1 MAVAERMMR
10 KAEARKGSTHPRLAP
25 PIPAKSLLPDFRTAA
40 DELGIKL
47 MPWQEVAARYI
58 TAIRPVRGRPRA
70 DAVPQWAFREVAIV
84 VARQNGKS
92 ELLIPRIVMGL
103 QRGESI
109 LHTAQNRDLPR
120 KTFLRV
126 ASLIAGHDD
135 TLSVRRANGQE
146 EIITASGGRYKVVAP
161 NASSRGE
168 TADLV
173 LIDEV
178 REQRDEELM
187 DAMLPTI
194 TARPNAQIIYLS
206 NAGDEESTVLNDLR
220 RRGTDDPDPRLA
232 YLEWSA
238 GSDRDLS
245 DVDGWSEA
253 NPALG
258 YILPLETLEY
268 FRANRPPNS
277 FETEHLCRWVVTM
290 RPRLVSDV
298 AWQRCRGVVE
308 KPRRPMLALSM
319 DASGTRA
326 SAAIAW
332 LQTDGTVGLRL
343 IADVTG
349 NPIDVDRLGP
359 ELRQAALRLG
369 VARVAFDPWDSA
381 DLARHFTS
389 AKPLIGRDFAAA
401 SENFV
406 RVVDSGRLRWQ
417 DAEAI
422 TADLAWVARRPHENG
437 AYQATKAKDDRP
449 ITAAFAA
456 IRAVWLASGPKPAIP
471 KVQ

>member
-1 MAVAERMMR
+1 MAIA
-10 KAEARKGSTHPRLAP
+10 ARATKTTLKGSAEPRLAP
-25 PIPAKSLLPDFRTAA
+25 PVPVRSMLPEFRAA
-40 DELGIKL
+40 ASELGITL
-47 MPWQEVAARYI
+47 MPWQETAARYI
-58 TAIRPVRGRPRA
+58 TALRVHRGRPRK
-70 DAVPQWAFREVAIV
+70 DAAAEWAFREVAIV

-103 QRGESI
+103 RRGEHI

-126 ASLIAGHDD
+126 AALIAADPD
-135 TLSVRRANGQE
+135 TVYVRKANGQE
-146 EIITASGGRYKVVAP
+146 EIGTACGGRYKVVAP
-161 NASSRGE
+161 NSSSRGE

-178 REQRDEELM
+178 REQHDQELM

-206 NAGDEESTVLNDLR
+206 NAGDDESLVLNDLR
-220 RRGTDDPDPRLA
+220 RRGTEEPDARLA

-238 GSDRDLS
+238 GERRSLDDRD
-245 DVDGWSEA
+245 GWAEA

-258 YILPLETLEY
+258 HILPIDTLEY
-268 FRANRPPNS
+268 FRANRPPAS

-290 RPRLVSDV
+290 RPRLVGDV
-298 AWQRCRGVVE
+298 AWQRCRGAVGD
-308 KPRRPMLALSM
+308 PLRPAMAISM

-332 LQTDGTVGLRL
+332 QQSDGTVGLRVV
-343 IADVTG
+343 AETHG
-349 NPIDVDRLGP
+349 TPIDVDLLGP

-369 VARVAFDPWDSA
+369 ATSIAFDPWDTA
-381 DLARHFTS
+381 DLARHFKN
-389 AKPLIGRDFAAA
+389 AKPLDGREFANA

-406 RVVDSGRLRWQ
+406 RVIESGRLRWE
-417 DAEAI
+417 EADSV
-422 TADLAWVARRPHENG
+422 TEDLAWTARKPHESG
-437 AYQATKAKDDRP
+437 AWRAVKAKDDR
-449 ITAAFAA
+449 
-456 IRAVWLASGPKPAIP
+456 
-471 KVQ
+471 